1 VATICH
7 GDVLCL
13 IYCLFSRYVACQ
25 LTQGSGDQQAMGF
38 ALFETAAMAVA
49 AKDALQVSLIMDKE
63 IPWSRRSW
71 VVWLVRDQWFMSGVR
86 IE

>member
-1 VATICH
+1 
-7 GDVLCL
+7 
-13 IYCLFSRYVACQ
+13 
-25 LTQGSGDQQAMGF
+25 MGF